1 MNRQKQQTGRSFKV
15 MSLMFKMRDI
25 IRPRKNVLK
34 DAGIQPG
41 FRVLDF
47 GCGPGGYLLPL
58 ARLIGKSGRIYALDL
73 NPQAIRAVE
82 AIAAGKN
89 LNNIET
95 ITSDGATGLPDGSL
109 DIVLLYDVFHH
120 LKNPDDILKELHRV
134 LKPEGFLSMNDHH
147 LQEAEIIAG
156 ITGSGY
162 FKLSRKG
169 KKVYNFSKV

>member
-1 MNRQKQQTGRSFKV
+1 MDNPMSDSSFKF
-15 MSLMFKMRDI
+15 MSLMFKLRDI

-47 GCGPGGYLLPL
+47 GCGPGGYILPL
-58 ARLIGKSGRIYALDL
+58 AHLTGKSGKIYALDY

-82 AIAAGKN
+82 AIAARKN

-95 ITSDGATGLPDGSL
+95 IISDGPTGLPDGSL
-109 DIVLLYDVFHH
+109 DTVLLYDVFHEV
-120 LKNPDDILKELHRV
+120 KKQDDILKELHRI

-147 LQEAEIIAG
+147 MQEAEIIAG

-162 FKLSRKG
+162 FKLLRKG